1 MAIVL
6 NITSDEGMRLYH
18 ESSDVTI
25 IFEFSDSKS
34 RAGFWIR
41 VEVIYLYFPV
51 PVVGFLVLERLASG
65 FQSPGFRIPNTI
77 IYWIPEFIRA

>member
-41 VEVIYLYFPV
+41 VAVIYLYFPV

-65 FQSPGFRIPNTI
+65 FQSPGFRIPNSKHNNLLDS
-77 IYWIPEFIRA
+77 